1 MRMKVSASGLAFTLI
16 LFATSYFGC
25 TLLIT
30 PLLLLLPISLSLY
43 RRWADH
49 ILYLWFYLPPVSQ
62 MLPLSVLSAGHCY
75 RSLPHA

>member
-1 MRMKVSASGLAFTLI
+1 MKVSVSGLVFTLI
-16 LFATSYFGC
+16 LVATGYFTC

-49 ILYLWFYLPPVSQ
+49 ILCLWFYLPPVSQ
-62 MLPLSVLSAGHCY
+62 ILLLSVSNASHCY
-75 RSLPHA
+75 RSLPRA